1 MVKRNYIKPDICF
14 DSFELSSSMA
24 AGCEMIGSNQDA
36 YACPVLI
43 PDWELTV
50 FMELG
55 ICDMHP
61 PEQMD
66 SICYHVPTADN
77 NVFNS

>member
-1 MVKRNYIKPDICF
+1 MVKRKYIKPDVCF
-14 DSFELSSSMA
+14 DSFELSSSIA
-24 AGCEMIGSNQDA
+24 AGCEMIASNQDA

-43 PDWELTV
+43 PSWGIAV
-50 FMELG
+50 FMENSG
-55 ICDMHP
+55 CDAYP
-61 PEQMD
+61 PEGMD

>member
-1 MVKRNYIKPDICF
+1 MKRTYIKPDICF
-14 DSFELSSSMA
+14 DSFEMSTSMA

-43 PDWELTV
+43 PAWGISV
-50 FMELG
+50 FMALG
-55 ICDMHP
+55 ICDTHP
-61 PEQMD
+61 PENMD
-66 SICYHVPTADN
+66 TICYHVPTADN